1 MTKFFIRQFM
11 IGEVYIALTIILAL
25 TYFGKITFE
34 KGKDRYRKYKNQ
46 VQQINTVSDTVPQ
59 PSPQAAPQ
67 IQFNNAAHN
76 PQIVSTIS
84 LFVAVFIL
92 LSIAIA
98 LIVSIYFQTFEIMQ
112 LLILGV
118 HRIIACLALPLF
130 FYVTNPSMRQF
141 INELYFNL

>member
-1 MTKFFIRQFM
+1 M
-11 IGEVYIALTIILAL
+11 
-25 TYFGKITFE
+25 TYFGKIAFE

-46 VQQINTVSDTVPQ
+46 VQQINTISASVPQ
-59 PSPQAAPQ
+59 PSPQAALQ

-84 LFVAVFIL
+84 LFVAVSIL

-98 LIVSIYFQTFEIMQ
+98 VFVSIYLQTFEIMR

-118 HRIIACLALPLF
+118 HRIIVCLALPLF
-130 FYVTNPSMRQF
+130 FYVTNLSMRQF
-141 INELYFNL
+141 INELYFNF